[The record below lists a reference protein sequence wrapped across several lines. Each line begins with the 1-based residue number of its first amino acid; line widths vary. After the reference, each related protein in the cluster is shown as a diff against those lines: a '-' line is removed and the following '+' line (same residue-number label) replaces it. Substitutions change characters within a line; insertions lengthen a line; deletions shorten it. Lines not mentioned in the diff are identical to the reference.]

1 MALLYMATSK
11 TLIQILFHFMNRSFF
26 ITLLF
31 TLCILCCSAQPYK
44 YQSLIDTLI
53 EKISSEQFIV
63 KKDFY
68 PGMFHSYRRL
78 AAPPYNFQPDN
89 NIFFSAIGAFTLKN
103 MKPALSNT
111 NQIALDTII
120 KKIVATYPYF
130 KHKNGLPYYNF
141 WPTGAPIMP
150 NSLFFEYLTTIFI
163 QGEDADDSA
172 MVLMSSDTDD
182 STSAVL
188 KNRMNA
194 ISNLGIPNRNIKS
207 TFKRFR
213 QYPAFSTYLGSKM
226 PVDFDFAVQCNLLYF
241 TYDRKMPFSKADI
254 GTLALISK
262 MVEERLYM
270 SRPTYISPYYVK
282 SSILLYHLTRLM
294 AAFNPSSLEAFKPQ
308 LINDLKLLQR
318 EKNNTMEQIL
328 ISTSLLRL
336 GAESPPLKI
345 ASIADF
351 EKSNQH
357 KFVFFQARP
366 AFWYRSPLKQIF
378 LHLPY
383 LNYFF
388 YSPTYNKVLLLEN
401 LVLRD

>member
-1 MALLYMATSK
+1 
-11 TLIQILFHFMNRSFF
+11 MNRTLFLLLLF
-26 ITLLF
+26 IT
-31 TLCILCCSAQPYK
+31 SALSSKAQIKLYDNLID
-44 YQSLIDTLI
+44 SLII
-53 EKISSEQFIV
+53 EIRNEQIIQ

-68 PGMFHSYRRL
+68 PGMFYSYRGI
-78 AAPPYNFQPDN
+78 AAPPHNYQPDN
-89 NIFFSAIGAFTLKN
+89 NVFFSAIGAFTLKN
-103 MKPALSNT
+103 LRTRISEKNK
-111 NQIALDTII
+111 II
-120 KKIVATYPYF
+120 IDSIVRKLVSTYPNF
-130 KHKNGLPYYNF
+130 KHKQGFPYYNF

-150 NSLFFEYLTTIFI
+150 NSLFFEYLTPIFL

-172 MVLMSSDTDD
+172 MVLMSSDAND
-182 STSAVL
+182 SISAIL
-188 KNRMNA
+188 KNRMNE
-194 ISNLGIPNRNIKS
+194 ISNLSMPRRNIKS

-318 EKNNTMEQIL
+318 KTNNIMEHVL
-328 ISTSLLRL
+328 INTSLLRL
-336 GAESPPLKI
+336 GVETPLPQI
-345 ASIADF
+345 NSIAAF
-351 EKSNQH
+351 ENSNQK

>member
-1 MALLYMATSK
+1 
-11 TLIQILFHFMNRSFF
+11 MNRTLFLLLLF
-26 ITLLF
+26 IT
-31 TLCILCCSAQPYK
+31 SALSSKAQIKLYDNLID
-44 YQSLIDTLI
+44 SLII
-53 EKISSEQFIV
+53 EIRNEQIIQ

-68 PGMFHSYRRL
+68 PGMFYSYRGI
-78 AAPPYNFQPDN
+78 AAPPHNYQPDN
-89 NIFFSAIGAFTLKN
+89 NVFFSAIGAFTLKN
-103 MKPALSNT
+103 LRTRISEKNK
-111 NQIALDTII
+111 II
-120 KKIVATYPYF
+120 IDSIVRKLVSTYPNF
-130 KHKNGLPYYNF
+130 KHKQGFPYYNF

-150 NSLFFEYLTTIFI
+150 NSLFFEYLTPIFL

-172 MVLMSSDTDD
+172 MVLMSSDAND
-182 STSAVL
+182 SISAIL
-188 KNRMNA
+188 KNRMNE
-194 ISNLGIPNRNIKS
+194 ISNLSMPRRNIKS

-241 TYDRKMPFSKADI
+241 TYDRKLPFSKADI

-328 ISTSLLRL
+328 INTSLLRL
-336 GAESPPLKI
+336 GVETPLPQI
-345 ASIADF
+345 NSIAAF
-351 EKSNQH
+351 ENSNQK

>member
-1 MALLYMATSK
+1 
-11 TLIQILFHFMNRSFF
+11 MNRTLFLLLLF
-26 ITLLF
+26 IT
-31 TLCILCCSAQPYK
+31 SALISKAQIKLYDNLID
-44 YQSLIDTLI
+44 SLII
-53 EKISSEQFIV
+53 EIRNEQIIQ

-68 PGMFHSYRRL
+68 PGMFYSYRGI
-78 AAPPYNFQPDN
+78 AAPPHNYQPDN
-89 NIFFSAIGAFTLKN
+89 NVFFSAIGAFTLKN
-103 MKPALSNT
+103 LRTRISEKNK
-111 NQIALDTII
+111 II
-120 KKIVATYPYF
+120 IDSIVRKLVSTYPNF
-130 KHKNGLPYYNF
+130 KHKQGFPYYNF

-150 NSLFFEYLTTIFI
+150 NSLFFEYLTPIFL

-172 MVLMSSDTDD
+172 MVLMSSDAND
-182 STSAVL
+182 STSAIL
-188 KNRMNA
+188 KNRMNE
-194 ISNLGIPNRNIKS
+194 ISNLSMPRRNIKS

-241 TYDRKMPFSKADI
+241 TYDRKLPFSKADI

-294 AAFNPSSLEAFKPQ
+294 AAFNPRSLEAFKPQ

-318 EKNNTMEQIL
+318 KTNNIMEHVL
-328 ISTSLLRL
+328 INTSLLRL
-336 GAESPPLKI
+336 GVETPLPQINSI
-345 ASIADF
+345 ASF
-351 EKSNQH
+351 ENSNQK

-378 LHLPY
+378 LHVPY
-383 LNYFF
+383 LNSQF

>member
-1 MALLYMATSK
+1 MYRA
-11 TLIQILFHFMNRSFF
+11 FF
-26 ITLLF
+26 ITLSF
-31 TLCILCCSAQPYK
+31 TLSIGYSSAQTNK
-44 YQSLIDTLI
+44 HQTLIDSLIEQI
-53 EKISSEQFIV
+53 ASEQITI

-68 PGMFHSYRRL
+68 PGMFYSYRGI
-78 AAPPYNFQPDN
+78 AAPPYNYQPDN

-103 MKPALSNT
+103 MKPALT
-111 NQIALDTII
+111 NANQKALDTII
-120 KKIVATYPYF
+120 NKVVATYPYF

-150 NSLFFEYLTTIFI
+150 NSLFFEYLTNIFL

-172 MVLMSSDTDD
+172 MVLMSSDADD

-194 ISNLGIPNRNIKS
+194 ISNLSTPKRNIKS
-207 TFKRFR
+207 TFKRYR
-213 QYPAFSTYLGSKM
+213 KYPAFTTYLGTKM

-241 TYDRKMPFSKADI
+241 TYDRDLPFSANDK
-254 GTLALISK
+254 GTLDLITK

-270 SRPTYISPYYVK
+270 KRPVYISPYYVK
-282 SSILLYHLTRLM
+282 PSILLYHLTRLM
-294 AAFNPSSLEAFKPQ
+294 AAFKPSSLEPFKPQ
-308 LINDLKLLQR
+308 LINDLKLLQS
-318 EKNNTMEQIL
+318 KSNNTMEQIL

-336 GAESPPLKI
+336 GAESPALKI
-345 ASIADF
+345 TSIADF
-351 EKSNQH
+351 EISDQK

-383 LNYFF
+383 LNSQF
-388 YSPTYNKVLLLEN
+388 YSPTYNKVLWLEN
-401 LVLRD
+401 LALRD

>member
-1 MALLYMATSK
+1 
-11 TLIQILFHFMNRSFF
+11 MNRTLLLLLLF
-26 ITLLF
+26 IT
-31 TLCILCCSAQPYK
+31 SALSSKAQIKLYDNLID
-44 YQSLIDTLI
+44 SLII
-53 EKISSEQFIV
+53 EIRNEQIIQ

-68 PGMFHSYRRL
+68 PGMFYSYRGI
-78 AAPPYNFQPDN
+78 AAPPHNYQPDN
-89 NIFFSAIGAFTLKN
+89 NVFFSAIGAFTLKN
-103 MKPALSNT
+103 LRTRISEKNK
-111 NQIALDTII
+111 II
-120 KKIVATYPYF
+120 IDSIVRKLVSTYPNF
-130 KHKNGLPYYNF
+130 KHKQGFPYYNF

-150 NSLFFEYLTTIFI
+150 NSLFFEYLTPIFL

-172 MVLMSSDTDD
+172 MILMSSDAND
-182 STSAVL
+182 STSAIL
-188 KNRMNA
+188 KNRMNE
-194 ISNLGIPNRNIKS
+194 ISNLSMPRRNIKS

-241 TYDRKMPFSKADI
+241 TYDRKLPFSKADI

-308 LINDLKLLQR
+308 LINDLKLLQLK
-318 EKNNTMEQIL
+318 KNNTMEQIL

-336 GAESPPLKI
+336 GVETPLPQI
-345 ASIADF
+345 NSIAAF
-351 EKSNQH
+351 ENINQK

-378 LHLPY
+378 LHVPY
-383 LNYFF
+383 LNSQF